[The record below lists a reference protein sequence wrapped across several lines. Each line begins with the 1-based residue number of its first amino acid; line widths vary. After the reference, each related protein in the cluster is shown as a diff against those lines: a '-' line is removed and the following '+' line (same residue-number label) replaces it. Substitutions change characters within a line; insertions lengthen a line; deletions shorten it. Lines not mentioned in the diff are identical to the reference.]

1 MYLVSEVVNT
11 KKKQLLKGTLNF
23 DKSSEK
29 SSVEVLLGKLQVEK
43 PKARIEN
50 NVFNLTWP

>member
-50 NVFNLTWP
+50 NVFNLT